1 MDIRI
6 ASPAEIGK
14 AEAFDRPLDVYS
26 RLLRERVV
34 FMSGELD
41 DAGGT
46 AIVAQLLLLEAE
58 DPRRDISL
66 YINSPGGSSTAMFAI
81 YDAMQ
86 ALEPDVATWCL
97 GQAASAGAT
106 LLASGAAGKRHALP
120 NARILLHQPLG
131 GLEGTSEDIRI
142 HAAEFARTR
151 RRQEEILAEHTGQP
165 LEKIVADLDRD
176 FILEAEEAKAYGVVD
191 HVDTPKRLRIA
202 RSATER
208 TTRL

>member
-1 MDIRI
+1 MDIRTD
-6 ASPAEIGK
+6 APGQVGTATPL
-14 AEAFDRPLDVYS
+14 DRPLDIYS

-34 FMSGELD
+34 FLSGELD

-66 YINSPGGSSTAMFAI
+66 YINSPGGSPTAMFAI

-120 NARILLHQPLG
+120 NARVLLHQPHG
-131 GLEGTSEDIRI
+131 GLQGTSEDIRI

-165 LEKIVADLDRD
+165 IEKIVADLDRD

-191 HVDTPKRLRIA
+191 RVDVPKRLRIA
-202 RSATER
+202 GPPAAEITP
-208 TTRL
+208 L

>member
-1 MDIRI
+1 MNMRA
-6 ASPAEIGK
+6 ASPGEIGTTTPL
-14 AEAFDRPLDVYS
+14 DRPLDVYS

-34 FMSGELD
+34 FLSGELD
-41 DAGGT
+41 DGGGN

-66 YINSPGGSSTAMFAI
+66 YINSPGGSPTAMFAI

-106 LLASGAAGKRHALP
+106 LLASGVAGKRHALP
-120 NARILLHQPLG
+120 NARILLHQPHG
-131 GLEGTSEDIRI
+131 GLQGTSEDIRI

-165 LEKIVADLDRD
+165 LEKVVADLDRD

-191 HVDTPKRLRIA
+191 HVDAPKRLRVA
-202 RSATER
+202 RSMGV
-208 TTRL
+208 TRL

>member
-14 AEAFDRPLDVYS
+14 AEALDRPLDVYS

-66 YINSPGGSSTAMFAI
+66 YINSPGGSPTAMFAI

-106 LLASGAAGKRHALP
+106 LLAAGAAGKRHALP
-120 NARILLHQPLG
+120 NARILLHQPHG

-151 RRQEEILAEHTGQP
+151 RRQEEILAGHTGQP
-165 LEKIVADLDRD
+165 LEKVVEDLDRD
-176 FILEAEEAKAYGVVD
+176 FILEAEEARAYGVVD

-202 RSATER
+202 RPATER

>member
-1 MDIRI
+1 MDIRS
-6 ASPAEIGK
+6 ASPGEIGT
-14 AEAFDRPLDVYS
+14 ATPLDRPLDVYS

-34 FMSGELD
+34 FLSGELD
-41 DAGGT
+41 DAGGN

-58 DPRRDISL
+58 DPRRDIAL
-66 YINSPGGSSTAMFAI
+66 YINSPGGSPTAMFAI

-106 LLASGAAGKRHALP
+106 LLASGVAGKRHALP
-120 NARILLHQPLG
+120 NARILLHQPHG
-131 GLEGTSEDIRI
+131 GLQGTSEDIRI

-191 HVDTPKRLRIA
+191 HVDAPKRLRVA
-202 RSATER
+202 RSAGVTP
-208 TTRL
+208 L

>member
-1 MDIRI
+1 MDIRA
-6 ASPAEIGK
+6 ASPGEIGT
-14 AEAFDRPLDVYS
+14 ATPLDRPLDVYS

-34 FMSGELD
+34 FLSGELD
-41 DAGGT
+41 DSGGN

-58 DPRRDISL
+58 DPRRDIAL
-66 YINSPGGSSTAMFAI
+66 YINSPGGSPTAMFAI

-86 ALEPDVATWCL
+86 ALEPDVATGCL

-106 LLASGAAGKRHALP
+106 LLASGVSGKRHALP
-120 NARILLHQPLG
+120 NARILLHQPHG
-131 GLEGTSEDIRI
+131 GLQGTSEDIRI

-191 HVDTPKRLRIA
+191 HVDAPKRLRVA
-202 RSATER
+202 RSAGVTP
-208 TTRL
+208 L

>member
-1 MDIRI
+1 MDIRS
-6 ASPAEIGK
+6 ASPGEIGT
-14 AEAFDRPLDVYS
+14 ATPLDRPLDVYS

-34 FMSGELD
+34 FLSGELD
-41 DAGGT
+41 DAGGN

-58 DPRRDISL
+58 DPRRDIAL
-66 YINSPGGSSTAMFAI
+66 YINSPGGSPTAMFAI

-106 LLASGAAGKRHALP
+106 LLASGVAGKRHALP
-120 NARILLHQPLG
+120 NARILLHQPHG
-131 GLEGTSEDIRI
+131 GLQGTSEDIRI

-165 LEKIVADLDRD
+165 LERIVADLDRD
-176 FILEAEEAKAYGVVD
+176 FILEAEDAKAYGVVD
-191 HVDTPKRLRIA
+191 HVDAPKRLRVA
-202 RSATER
+202 RSAGVTP
-208 TTRL
+208 L